1 MTAGGLRLP
10 APRAGGEPAGNSR
23 GGSVSGARAR
33 CDLYGMTTTHS
44 TPTLRELDHRVSDGI
59 DVRLLWR
66 PHDNRALVAVADHKT
81 GESFTIEVGADQ
93 RALDVFHH
101 PYAASR

>member
-1 MTAGGLRLP
+1 M
-10 APRAGGEPAGNSR
+10 
-23 GGSVSGARAR
+23 
-33 CDLYGMTTTHS
+33 TTHS
-44 TPTLRELDHRVSDGI
+44 THTLRELDQRVSDGI

-66 PHDNRALVAVADHKT
+66 PEDDRALVAVSDAKT

-101 PYAASR
+101 PYAYAADGVLNRPAGGELTRAGS